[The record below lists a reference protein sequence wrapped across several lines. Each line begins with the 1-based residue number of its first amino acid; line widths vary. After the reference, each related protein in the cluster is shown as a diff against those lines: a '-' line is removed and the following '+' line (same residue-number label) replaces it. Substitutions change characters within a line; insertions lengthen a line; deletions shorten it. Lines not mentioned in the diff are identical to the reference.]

1 MQCIISALRSES
13 EPIIHHFHLER
24 DTRFDFPVYRKN
36 DLYLLRIGVGKKLI
50 KKRVPDFF
58 KNINEPAAQ
67 FINIG
72 LAGGKKGTHKI
83 GDIYIINKIKDEASQ
98 KLYYP
103 DILIKHPFKESGIT
117 TVDKGIGDGGDKYPD
132 LVDMEASEIFKVC
145 SKLCSID
152 NITFIKIV
160 SDHMDIAFN
169 NFKNDSSQII

>member
-1 MQCIISALRSES
+1 MR
-13 EPIIHHFHLER
+13 FHY
-24 DTRFDFPVYRKN
+24 PVYRKN

-58 KNINEPAAQ
+58 KNLNEPAAQ

-83 GDIYIINKIKDEASQ
+83 GDIYIINKIKDDASQ

-103 DILIKHPFKESGIT
+103 DILIKHPFQESGIT

-132 LVDMEASEIFKVC
+132 LVDMDSSEIFKIC

-152 NITFIKIV
+152 KANVLESTELWRDV
-160 SDHMDIAFN
+160 V
-169 NFKNDSSQII
+169 NDGF